1 MTTQNLARP
10 IVALSLKV
18 SAEKALEDATRVKAI
33 TFLGR
38 ITRLKKKAIV
48 RFKLY
53 SEMINVLFPIMAETP
68 EDEDDEDED
77 DDDAMSNLPSVAACQ
92 GRIV

>member
-1 MTTQNLARP
+1 M
-10 IVALSLKV
+10 ALSLKV
-18 SAEKALEDATRVKAI
+18 SSEKALEDATRVKAI

-53 SEMINVLFPIMAETP
+53 SEMINVLFPIMAEVP
-68 EDEDDEDED
+68 EVGLRREFQTGQ
-77 DDDAMSNLPSVAACQ
+77 NLATAVINITKPFAGA
-92 GRIV
+92 GTK

>member
-1 MTTQNLARP
+1 MGRSKTVLRP

-18 SAEKALEDATRVKAI
+18 SSEKALEDATRVKAI

-53 SEMINVLFPIMAETP
+53 SEMINVLFPIMAEVP
-68 EDEDDEDED
+68 EVG
-77 DDDAMSNLPSVAACQ
+77 L
-92 GRIV
+92 RR

>member
-1 MTTQNLARP
+1 MDIFVITLYLTCTVVKFLRSSSQKVNNHINRYC
-10 IVALSLKV
+10 LSP
-18 SAEKALEDATRVKAI
+18 
-33 TFLGR
+33 FQ
-38 ITRLKKKAIV
+38 AIV

>member
-1 MTTQNLARP
+1 M
-10 IVALSLKV
+10 ALSLKV
-18 SAEKALEDATRVKAI
+18 SSEKALEDATRVKAI

-53 SEMINVLFPIMAETP
+53 SGYGV
-68 EDEDDEDED
+68 
-77 DDDAMSNLPSVAACQ
+77 SSQSPSVPMPSDSRKVL
-92 GRIV
+92 GVEGHSDIKRKIKKMPDK